1 VKQLRQEIEKHNRL
15 YYDQAEP
22 VVSDREYDALYR
34 ELIDL
39 ETAHPELRTS
49 DSPTNRVG
57 SKPLEGFTQVRHRTP
72 MLSLDNTYS
81 PEEVTAFFQRIAKT
95 LGRERI
101 PMLIE
106 PKIDGVAVA
115 LFYRQGEFEHAIT
128 RGDGTVGDDITGNI
142 RTIQSLPLEL
152 RGDRVPEELEV
163 RGEVFMPRE
172 AFGQLNEW
180 REANGESAFKN
191 ARNATAG
198 SLKQLD
204 PRITARRPL
213 DCIIHSAGY
222 LSPSRMVGAQSELFE
237 LLDGL
242 GLHRS
247 EKVWRAETADEL
259 WEAIEALDRTRGD
272 FAYETDGAVIK
283 VDEFALREELGF
295 TSKAPRW
302 AMAYKFAA
310 ERVTTRLLE
319 IVIQVGRTGVL
330 TPVANLEPV
339 FVAGTTV
346 SRATLHNEEE
356 LRRKDIRIGD
366 QVIIEKAGEIIPAV
380 VEVLQAARTG
390 QETVFHFPET
400 CPSCGSHVVR
410 DPEQVAIRCVNID
423 CPAQLKRR
431 LEHYASRAAMDIDGL
446 GESMVDQLVAA
457 KLVRK
462 LSDLYRLEISHLL
475 SLERMGKKSA
485 ENLIN
490 GIAAS
495 KDRPLWRLLF
505 GLGILHV
512 GASAARKLAAH
523 YGSIGNLRDT
533 DIESLVEVDDVG
545 TVMAQ
550 SIRDYFDL
558 PETQRLLE
566 ELEAL
571 GVSMEDEARETPA
584 GPQPLA
590 GTTWVITGSLS
601 APRDLFAERIRAAG
615 GTVSSS
621 VSKKTSYLLAGEAA
635 GSKLEK
641 AQKLNV
647 PVIDEAGLTNL
658 LGN

>member
-1 VKQLRQEIEKHNRL
+1 MKQLRQEIEKHNRL

-462 LSDLYRLEISHLL
+462 LSDLYRLEISPLL

>member
-1 VKQLRQEIEKHNRL
+1 MKQLRQEIEKHNRL

-462 LSDLYRLEISHLL
+462 LSDLYRLEISPLL

-512 GASAARKLAAH
+512 GASAARKLGAH